1 VLDGVMGGLSTGR
14 IGQAEGAMIFE
25 GVTSLENN
33 GGFSSIRC
41 GVADGAFAGADTIQL
56 RVKGD
61 GRTYIFGARTSSGM
75 GGDSFW
81 TRFATVDG
89 EWQTVDVR
97 IEDMERHFFGRRMRG
112 TITAEQI
119 RGLEFYV
126 YDKKAGPFRLEVDEI
141 RAMASPKD
149 LGRSGS

>member
-1 VLDGVMGGLSTGR
+1 
-14 IGQAEGAMIFE
+14 
-25 GVTSLENN
+25 
-33 GGFSSIRC
+33 
-41 GVADGAFAGADTIQL
+41 
-56 RVKGD
+56 
-61 GRTYIFGARTSSGM
+61 M

-97 IEDMERHFFGRRMRG
+97 IEDMERHFFGRRMDG
-112 TITAEQI
+112 TITPEQI

-141 RAMASPKD
+141 RAA
-149 LGRSGS
+149 SGSVALARGGS